1 MEFSEKL
8 IAKITEIQ
16 RNEITEY
23 FVYRNIAERI
33 KDDDIASV
41 IRKIGNEELGHSNF
55 WKRYLRTEAK
65 PKRFKIFFYTLISR
79 FLGLTFSIKLM
90 EKAEQKAEQ
99 FYNEIVAEIPDAKK
113 IIEDEQNHENIL
125 INLIEE
131 EKLQYAGAI
140 VLGLNDALVELTGAL
155 AGLTFALQNTKI
167 IALAGLITGIAA
179 SFSMSASSYLSA
191 KADGETKNSVKS
203 AIYTGFAYIITV
215 FLLVLPY
222 LLFPNPFVAMAFTI
236 GIALIVIFAF
246 NFYISIAKDYSFKAR
261 FLEMV
266 IINLSVTGITFL
278 IGFAVRKIFGIE
290 V

>member
-1 MEFSEKL
+1 MELSEKL
-8 IAKITEIQ
+8 VAKIREIQ

-23 FVYRNIAERI
+23 FVYQRIAGKV
-33 KDDDIASV
+33 KDGDTASL
-41 IRKIGNEELGHSNF
+41 IRKIGNDELGHSNF
-55 WKRYLRTEAK
+55 WKKYLNVEAK
-65 PKRFKIFFYTLISR
+65 PKRFKILFYTLISR

-90 EKAEQKAEQ
+90 EKAEQKVEQ
-99 FYNEIVAEIPDAKK
+99 FYSEIVDEIPDAKK
-113 IIEDEQNHENIL
+113 IIEDEQHHENVL

-131 EKLQYAGAI
+131 EKLQYAGAV

-167 IALAGLITGIAA
+167 IALVGLITGVAA
-179 SFSMSASSYLSA
+179 SFSMAASSYLSA
-191 KADGETKNSVKS
+191 RADGETKNSVKS

-222 LLFPNPFVAMAFTI
+222 LLLGNSFVAMGFTI
-236 GIALIVIFAF
+236 GIALLVIFAF
-246 NFYISIAKDYSFKAR
+246 NFYISIAKDYDFKPR
-261 FLEMV
+261 FLEMA

>member
-1 MEFSEKL
+1 MELSEEL
-8 IAKITEIQ
+8 IAKIRKIQ

-23 FVYRNIAERI
+23 FVYQKIADRI
-33 KDDDIASV
+33 KDNNTASL

-55 WKRYLRTEAK
+55 WKKYLEIEVK
-65 PKRFKIFFYTLISR
+65 PNRFKIFFYTLISR
-79 FLGLTFSIKLM
+79 LLGLTFSIKLM
-90 EKAEQKAEQ
+90 EKAEQKAER
-99 FYNEIVAEIPDAKK
+99 FYNEIVAEIPEARK
-113 IIEDEQNHENIL
+113 IVEDEQSHENIL

-191 KADGETKNSVKS
+191 KAEGETKDSIKS
-203 AIYTGFAYIITV
+203 AIYTGFAYIVTV

-222 LLFPNPFVAMAFTI
+222 LLLPNPFVAMACTI
-236 GIALIVIFAF
+236 GIALLVIFAF
-246 NFYISIAKDYSFKAR
+246 NFYISVAKDYSFKGR
-261 FLEMV
+261 FLEMA

>member
-1 MEFSEKL
+1 MELSERL
-8 IAKITEIQ
+8 IAKIKEIQ

-23 FVYRNIAERI
+23 FVYRNIAEKI
-33 KDDDIASV
+33 KDNNTAAL

-55 WKRYLRTEAK
+55 WKKYLQTEAK

-79 FLGLTFSIKLM
+79 LLGLTFSIKLM
-90 EKAEQKAEQ
+90 EKGEQKAEQ
-99 FYNEIVAEIPDAKK
+99 FYNEIVAEIPDAKR
-113 IIEDEQNHENIL
+113 IIEDEQNHENLL

-203 AIYTGFAYIITV
+203 AIYTGFAYIVTV

-222 LLFPNPFVAMAFTI
+222 LLFPNPFVAMALTI
-236 GIALIVIFAF
+236 GVALIIIFAF
-246 NFYISIAKDYSFKAR
+246 NFYISVAKDYSFKAR
-261 FLEMV
+261 FLEMAV
-266 IINLSVTGITFL
+266 INLSVTGITFL